1 MPKGGREPVGRPHY
15 DLPIAMT
22 TAHPPGPAHGND
34 AEAPVDADHGTEPVD
49 RVGTLRGAG
58 VGGVDGRRVGQILIG
73 LILATLA
80 VLVVVFTVVGVHHN
94 QQDDRIHH
102 DGVPVTFTVSG
113 CLGLLGGSGSNAAGY
128 SCSGSYTLDG
138 RTYRERLPGND
149 FHRPGAQV
157 PALAVPG
164 DPTLVSPVALA
175 RTERSSAGA
184 FLVPVVLF
192 VILVVLVALL
202 LFVRHQRRGAETP
215 SPPAAAT

>member
-1 MPKGGREPVGRPHY
+1 
-15 DLPIAMT
+15 MT
-22 TAHPPGPAHGND
+22 TAKPPGPANGD
-34 AEAPVDADHGTEPVD
+34 EVGAPVDADHGRGQLD

-58 VGGVDGRRVGQILIG
+58 VGGVDTRRLGRILIG
-73 LILATLA
+73 LIMATLA

-102 DGVPVTFTVSG
+102 DGVPVTFSVSG

-128 SCSGSYTLDG
+128 SCRGSYTLDG
-138 RTYRERLPGND
+138 RTYRVRLPGND

-175 RTERSSAGA
+175 RTERSSAGV
-184 FLVPVVLF
+184 FLVPVILF
-192 VILVVLVALL
+192 VILVLLVALV
-202 LFVRHQRRGAETP
+202 LFDRQRHKKRGDGNETR
-215 SPPAAAT
+215 SRPAAT